1 MSANYCITGL
11 AAPLPLANLDTD
23 QIMPKQFLTGI
34 DKSGLD
40 AGVFYDMRFDT
51 KGRKRADFIL
61 NRPEYAQTRVMVAG
75 SNFSRGSS
83 REHAVWEIGRAHVLT
98 PVTHAHLVCRLL
110 HEK

>member
-51 KGRKRADFIL
+51 KGRKRSDFIL
-61 NRPEYAQTRVMVAG
+61 KRPEYAHTRVLVAG
-75 SNFSRGSS
+75 YNFGCGSR
-83 REHAVWEIGRAHVLT
+83 REHYVRGLQRVGIKEEIG
-98 PVTHAHLVCRLL
+98 
-110 HEK
+110 